1 MPRNARQQVAR
12 LAVVMWIGGLWVL
25 PAAAQRNLR
34 GQGDLSPAEIQRLF
48 DAYAI
53 VQAQEMLQLDDE
65 HYGRFVSRLKSLQE
79 TRRRHQVTR
88 QRMVQDLVRLANQV
102 GSEPGEAGEADD
114 EALRSR
120 LAELDA
126 HDEQAFTERRDAYR
140 AVDEVLDLRQRAR
153 FRAFEQQMERR
164 KLELLMRARQPN
176 RRAR

>member
-1 MPRNARQQVAR
+1 MPRNAGQHVAR
-12 LAVVMWIGGLWVL
+12 LAIVMWIGGLSVL

-102 GSEPGEAGEADD
+102 GSEPGEPDD

-126 HDEQAFTERRDAYR
+126 YDEQAVTERRDAYR